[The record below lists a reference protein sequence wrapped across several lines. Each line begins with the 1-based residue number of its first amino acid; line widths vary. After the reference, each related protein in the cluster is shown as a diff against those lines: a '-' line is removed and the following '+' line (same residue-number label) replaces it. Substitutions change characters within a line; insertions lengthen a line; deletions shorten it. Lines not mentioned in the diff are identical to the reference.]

1 MERFIREPGVKQ
13 LTKNILLDCIY
24 HPADRK
30 LENEFL
36 AIAHSFSF
44 DSKYQ
49 SMAFMYKGEVYSPK
63 GYRPV
68 RGQRIEL
75 LTRRLYD
82 QMDKWLQHQE
92 ELRKERQVIG
102 DFFSCLLTA
111 ANNAADTYA
120 LLPDCIKPA
129 VNNINTHGT
138 SPQLKPEQIQAFIEE
153 HSQHIQT
160 IKERIVL
167 NMVT

>member
-1 MERFIREPGVKQ
+1 MESYGGKTCVKQ
-13 LTKNILLDCIY
+13 MTKNLLMDSIY
-24 HPADRK
+24 HPADSK

-36 AIAHSFSF
+36 TIAQSFSF

-49 SMAFMYKGEVYSPK
+49 SMAFMYKREVYSPK

-82 QMDKWLQHQE
+82 QMDKWLENQAE
-92 ELRKERQVIG
+92 IRKERQVIG
-102 DFFSCLLTA
+102 DFFSCLLTT
-111 ANNAADTYA
+111 ANNDADTYA

-129 VNNINTHGT
+129 VSIPDTHST